1 MDEAQVGE
9 WVRTAIGFE
18 PILGWFHAS
27 KDAHGMEF
35 LKISTDSGEVRIL
48 SKTISCGFV
57 LIQNIL
63 RNMMF
68 SYKLPITTR
77 F

>member
-1 MDEAQVGE
+1 MDEAQVGD
-9 WVRTAIGFE
+9 WIRTAIGFE

-27 KDAHGMEF
+27 KDAQGMTF

-48 SKTISCGFV
+48 SKTILCGSVF
-57 LIQNIL
+57 IF

-77 F
+77 S